1 MRLKSLGIFSVLRFG
16 HISKPPTNKDLAFVT
31 VPFLLCYDAIYNNT
45 SAILSHAVRSKNKIA
60 FTQSYNIRK
69 KRKVKKKTVEGINHM
84 LKKKSSCWP
93 VWFGLIGATY
103 WEKFRD
109 KTILSKEM
117 RFFFGRKIN
126 MLVLY
131 RTLFAYLSLMDA
143 LASIYCGYYS
153 EQFIV
158 NVTPCFL

>member
-1 MRLKSLGIFSVLRFG
+1 
-16 HISKPPTNKDLAFVT
+16 
-31 VPFLLCYDAIYNNT
+31 
-45 SAILSHAVRSKNKIA
+45 
-60 FTQSYNIRK
+60 
-69 KRKVKKKTVEGINHM
+69 
-84 LKKKSSCWP
+84 
-93 VWFGLIGATY
+93 
-103 WEKFRD
+103 
-109 KTILSKEM
+109 
-117 RFFFGRKIN
+117 